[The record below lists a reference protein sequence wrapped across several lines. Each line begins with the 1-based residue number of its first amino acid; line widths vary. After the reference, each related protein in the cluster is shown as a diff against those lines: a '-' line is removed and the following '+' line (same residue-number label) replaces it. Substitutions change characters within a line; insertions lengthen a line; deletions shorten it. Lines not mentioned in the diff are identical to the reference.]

1 MTLFVCSL
9 SCGGVIVQ
17 FVALHAMPRWK
28 FSPSIWDN
36 SFEMLSWWMRCRVG
50 VFSLYKMTLLEC
62 SPSGGSVAAKCT
74 NCCIADE
81 NSSLPYMRQLFWNA
95 FLVDEMPGR
104 CKLFNLS
111 HCITCW
117 GDLQP
122 YKPTSWDASFW
133 QYGITKSWHC
143 GLWIMLIGR
152 PCFGFYNVWDTIWWN
167 MQLCEES

>member
-1 MTLFVCSL
+1 MRQLFRMLSWQLRCLVGVFFLLQDVFLECSL
-9 SCGGVIVQ
+9 SGGSVDENAQI
-17 FVALHAMPRWK
+17 VALHPMCGWEVF
-28 FSPSIWDN
+28 FS
-36 SFEMLSWWMRCRVG
+36 F
-50 VFSLYKMTLLEC
+50 YKMTLLEC

-111 HCITCW
+111 HCITRR

-133 QYGITKSWHC
+133 QYVITKS
-143 GLWIMLIGR
+143 
-152 PCFGFYNVWDTIWWN
+152 
-167 MQLCEES
+167 